1 MGVGVPEWAR
11 FTTGGP
17 EDDKYGGF
25 EPLVVDLARELR
37 DEGMSVGTSELLDAF
52 DALGS
57 VNWNDRSAFREALS
71 TTIAK
76 SQEDREL
83 FRAVFDRYFFRATEA
98 QAAKEQAGGEGGNEH
113 PDGAQTEGEH
123 GEQQGEGDGEGEGQG
138 DAQIDL
144 DALREAIMEALE
156 SGGDDTLRD
165 LARLAIMTLASGAS
179 SGVIGVD
186 VQRVRRQLELRSQDL
201 PPGEEGED
209 LRRQLQKFEQH
220 VRREL
225 EARMIAETGELP
237 TARPLNQMNRAL
249 PSGGAQDLAQ
259 VHRSVKMLKR
269 AMATQG
275 LESRGHQRSGPI
287 DVRGTMRASLETG
300 GVPLDLRYRPRRPR
314 RPELYVLCD
323 VSTSVTSAS
332 VFFLSILHALHDS
345 FKRLRTFV
353 FIERV
358 AEVTDV
364 FEQERSFKAA
374 SEKISNTAGVA
385 DISGYTDY
393 GRVWVDFY
401 DQVAADLDPRSTVI
415 VLGDARTNGREPR
428 ADLFGLVTEK
438 AGRSFWLN
446 PEPRLYWNYG
456 DSVIGVYERY
466 CDGVY
471 ECWTSKQLE
480 EFVRELTTVRPR

>member
-1 MGVGVPEWAR
+1 MGAETPAWAK
-11 FTTGGP
+11 FTSGGP
-17 EDDKYGGF
+17 GEDTRGF
-25 EPLVVDLARELR
+25 EPLLVDFARELR
-37 DEGMSVGTSELLDAF
+37 DEGMHVGTSELLDAF
-52 DALGS
+52 EALGA
-57 VNWNDRSAFREALS
+57 VDWRERVAFKEAMS

-83 FRAVFDRYFFRATEA
+83 FGAVFDRYFFRATEA
-98 QAAKEQAGGEGGNEH
+98 EAARERAQGQSGNEH
-113 PDGAQTEGEH
+113 PDGQTQQAEG
-123 GEQQGEGDGEGEGQG
+123 GEPQAGGESGEAE
-138 DAQIDL
+138 IDIQ
-144 DALREAIMEALE
+144 ALREAIMEALE
-156 SGGDDTLRD
+156 NGDDDALLD
-165 LARLAIMTLASGAS
+165 LARLSILTLSGGTS

-201 PPGEEGED
+201 PAGED
-209 LRRQLQKFEQH
+209 GAEMREQLQKFEQH

-225 EARMIAETGELP
+225 EARLIAETGQLP
-237 TARPLNQMNRAL
+237 STRPLNELNRAL
-249 PSGGAQDLAQ
+249 PSGGAQDLAAVQ
-259 VHRSVKMLKR
+259 RSVKMLKR

-275 LESRGHQRSGPI
+275 LEQRGHQRSGPI
-287 DVRGTMRASLETG
+287 DVRQTMRASLETG
-300 GVPLDLRYRPRRPR
+300 GVPLTLRYKPRRPR

-374 SEKISNTAGVA
+374 SERISNTAGVA

-401 DQVAADLDPRSTVI
+401 EQVAADLDPRSTVI

-428 ADLFGLVTEK
+428 ADLFGMVTEK

-456 DSVIGVYERY
+456 DSVIGVYENH
-466 CDGVY
+466 CDGVF
-471 ECWTSKQLE
+471 ECWTTKQLE
-480 EFVRELTTVRPR
+480 EFVRELTAVRGR

>member
-1 MGVGVPEWAR
+1 MAAGTPAWAR

-17 EDDKYGGF
+17 SEGASGIA
-25 EPLVVDLARELR
+25 PLLVDFTRELR
-37 DEGMSVGTSELLDAF
+37 DEGMAVGTSELLDAF
-52 DALGS
+52 DALGA
-57 VNWNDRSAFREALS
+57 VTWTDRVAFKEALS

-76 SQEDREL
+76 SQEDRKL
-83 FRAVFDRYFFRATEA
+83 FSAVFDRYFFRATEA
-98 QAAKEQAGGEGGNEH
+98 EAARQPPGESGE
-113 PDGAQTEGEH
+113 DGD
-123 GEQQGEGDGEGEGQG
+123 GEQPGEAELSGEGDA
-138 DAQIDL
+138 DIDIE
-144 DALREAIMEALE
+144 ALWQAIMDALE
-156 SGGDDTLRD
+156 SGDDDALLD
-165 LARLAIMTLASGAS
+165 LARLSIMTLAGGSS

-201 PPGEEGED
+201 PPGDDSAE
-209 LRRQLQKFEQH
+209 LRKQLQKFEQH

-225 EARMIAETGELP
+225 EARMIAETGKLP
-237 TARPLNQMNRAL
+237 ATRPLNDLNRAL
-249 PSGGAQDLAQ
+249 PSGGAADLAAI
-259 VHRSVKMLKR
+259 HRSVKMLKR

-275 LESRGHQRSGPI
+275 LEQRGHQRSGPI
-287 DVRGTMRASLETG
+287 DVRQTMRASLETG
-300 GVPLDLRYRPRRPR
+300 GVPLNLKYRPRRPR

-358 AEVTDV
+358 AEVTEV
-364 FEQERSFKAA
+364 FEQERSFKTA
-374 SEKISNTAGVA
+374 SERIASTAGVA

-401 DQVAADLDPRSTVI
+401 EQVAADLDPRSTVI

-428 ADLFGLVTEK
+428 AELFSMVTER

-446 PEPRLYWNYG
+446 PEPKLYWNYG
-456 DSVIGVYERY
+456 DSVIGVYEQF

-480 EFVRELTTVRPR
+480 DFVRELTSVRPR

>member
-1 MGVGVPEWAR
+1 MSAGVPEWAR

-17 EDDKYGGF
+17 GEDKYGGF

-37 DEGMSVGTSELLDAF
+37 EEGMSVGTSELLDAF

-57 VNWNDRSAFREALS
+57 VDWNNRSAFREALS

-76 SQEDREL
+76 TQEDRTL

-98 QAAKEQAGGEGGNEH
+98 QAAKEHAGGESGNEH
-113 PDGAQTEGEH
+113 PDGAQREGEN
-123 GEQQGEGDGEGEGQG
+123 GDQLGEGDGEGQGEGQ
-138 DAQIDL
+138 IDI

-156 SGGDDTLRD
+156 NGSDDTLRD
-165 LARLAIMTLASGAS
+165 LARLAIMTLAGGAS

-201 PPGEEGED
+201 PPGTEGDD
-209 LRRQLQKFEQH
+209 LRKRLQKFEQH

-225 EARMIAETGELP
+225 EANMIAETGTLP
-237 TARPLNQMNRAL
+237 TARPLNQLNRAL

-287 DVRGTMRASLETG
+287 DVRSTMRASLETG
-300 GVPLDLRYRPRRPR
+300 GVPLDLHYRPRRPR

-364 FEQERSFKAA
+364 FEHERSFKAA

-428 ADLFGLVTEK
+428 ADLFGKVTEK

-446 PEPRLYWNYG
+446 PEPQLYWNYG
-456 DSVIGVYERY
+456 DSVIGVYERF
-466 CDGVY
+466 CDGVF

-480 EFVRELTTVRPR
+480 EFVRELTSVRPR

>member
-1 MGVGVPEWAR
+1 MNSGTPAWAR

-17 EDDKYGGF
+17 SEDAAGVG
-25 EPLVVDLARELR
+25 PLVVDFARELR
-37 DEGMSVGTSELLDAF
+37 DEGMSVGTSELLDTF
-52 DALGS
+52 DALGA
-57 VNWNDRSAFREALS
+57 VDWTDRSAFKEAMS

-76 SQEDREL
+76 SQDDRAL
-83 FRAVFDRYFFRATEA
+83 FSAVFDRYFFRATEA
-98 QAAKEQAGGEGGNEH
+98 EAAREQARGQSGNEH
-113 PDGAQTEGEH
+113 PDGSERQADGQPGE
-123 GEQQGEGDGEGEGQG
+123 GEGDGSES
-138 DAQIDL
+138 QIDIE
-144 DALREAIMEALE
+144 ALREAIMNALE
-156 SGGDDTLRD
+156 NGDDGDLLD
-165 LARLAIMTLASGAS
+165 LARLSIQTLSGGAS

-201 PPGEEGED
+201 PAGDEGAE
-209 LRRQLQKFEQH
+209 LRKQLQKFEQH

-225 EARMIAETGELP
+225 EARMIAETGNLP
-237 TARPLNQMNRAL
+237 TTRPLNELNRAL
-249 PSGGAQDLAQ
+249 PSGGAADLAQ

-275 LESRGHQRSGPI
+275 LEQRGHQRSGPI
-287 DVRGTMRASLETG
+287 DVRQTMRASLETG
-300 GVPLDLRYRPRRPR
+300 GVPLDLKYRPRRPR

-358 AEVTDV
+358 AEVTEV

-374 SEKISNTAGVA
+374 SEKISSTAGVA

-401 DQVAADLDPRSTVI
+401 EQVAADLDPRSTVI

-428 ADLFGLVTEK
+428 ADLFGMVTEK

-446 PEPRLYWNYG
+446 PEPKLYWNYG
-456 DSVIGVYERY
+456 DSVIGVYEKY
-466 CDGVY
+466 CDGTF

-480 EFVRELTTVRPR
+480 DFVRELTAVAR

>member
-1 MGVGVPEWAR
+1 MPSTPAWAR
-11 FTTGGP
+11 FTPGGP
-17 EDDKYGGF
+17 DPENVTSGIPALLIDFG
-25 EPLVVDLARELR
+25 RELR
-37 DEGMSVGTSELLDAF
+37 SEGMSVGTSELLDAF
-52 DALGS
+52 AALGEVDWS
-57 VNWNDRSAFREALS
+57 ERLDFREALA

-83 FRAVFDRYFFRATEA
+83 LLAVFDRYFFRATEA
-98 QAAKEQAGGEGGNEH
+98 AEAERARERGEAKSGEGGNEH
-113 PDGAQTEGEH
+113 PDGAP
-123 GEQQGEGDGEGEGQG
+123 QQGEGGEGEQ
-138 DAQIDL
+138 DASAIDS
-144 DALREAIMEALE
+144 DALREAIMEALAN
-156 SGGDDTLRD
+156 GDEGALRD
-165 LARLAIMTLASGAS
+165 LARLAVMALSGGPS
-179 SGVIGVD
+179 SGVVGVD

-201 PPGEEGED
+201 PGGEEGD
-209 LRRQLQKFEQH
+209 QMRQQLQAFEQQ

-225 EARMIAETGELP
+225 EARLIQETGKLP
-237 TARPLNQMNRAL
+237 TARPLNQMGRAL
-249 PSGGAQDLAQ
+249 PSGGAADLAA

-275 LESRGHQRSGPI
+275 LENRGRRRSGPV
-287 DVRGTMRASLETG
+287 DVRATMRTSLETG

-332 VFFLSILHALHDS
+332 TFFLSILHALHDS
-345 FKRLRTFV
+345 FNRLRTFV

-364 FEQERSFKAA
+364 FHSERNFKDA

-393 GRVWVDFY
+393 GRVWIDFY
-401 DQVAADLDPRSTVI
+401 EQVAPDLDPRSTVI

-428 ADLFGLVTEK
+428 ADLFRHVTEK

-456 DSVIGVYERY
+456 DSVIGVYEQF
-466 CDGVY
+466 CDGVF

-480 EFVRELTTVRPR
+480 EFVRELTAVRH

>member
-1 MGVGVPEWAR
+1 MAADTPSWAR

-17 EDDKYGGF
+17 GGEAASGF
-25 EPLVVDLARELR
+25 EPIMVDFARELR
-37 DEGMSVGTSELLDAF
+37 EEGMSVGTSELLDAF
-52 DALGS
+52 DALS
-57 VNWNDRSAFREALS
+57 AVNWQRRAEFKTAMSA
-71 TTIAK
+71 TIAK
-76 SQEDREL
+76 SQEDRDL
-83 FRAVFDRYFFRATEA
+83 FSAVFDRYFFRATELEA
-98 QAAKEQAGGEGGNEH
+98 SKEQAGDEKGAGEQRAAEGGE
-113 PDGAQTEGEH
+113 PM
-123 GEQQGEGDGEGEGQG
+123 EGQG
-138 DAQIDL
+138 DGDGDGEIDVE
-144 DALREAIMEALE
+144 ALRDAIMEALQN
-156 SGGDDTLRD
+156 GDDGDLLD
-165 LARLAIMTLASGAS
+165 LARLAIMTLAGGSS

-186 VQRVRRQLELRSQDL
+186 VQRVRRQLELRAQDL
-201 PPGEEGED
+201 PPGEEGAD
-209 LRRQLQKFEQH
+209 LRKQLQKFEQH

-225 EARMIAETGELP
+225 EARLIADSGELP
-237 TARPLNQMNRAL
+237 ATRPLNELNRAL
-249 PSGGAQDLAQ
+249 PSGGAADLAA

-275 LESRGHQRSGPI
+275 LEQRGHQRSGPI

-300 GVPLDLRYRPRRPR
+300 GVPLNLRYRPRRPR

-345 FKRLRTFV
+345 FNRLRTFV

-358 AEVTDV
+358 AEVTEV
-364 FEQERSFKAA
+364 FQQERSFKTA
-374 SEKISNTAGVA
+374 SEKISSTAGVA

-428 ADLFGLVTEK
+428 ADLFSMVTER

-456 DSVIGVYERY
+456 DSVIGVYENF

-480 EFVRELTTVRPR
+480 DFVRELTSVRAR

>member
-1 MGVGVPEWAR
+1 MGSQTPAWAR

-17 EDDKYGGF
+17 SGDAAGF
-25 EPLVVDLARELR
+25 GPLVVDFARELR
-37 DEGMSVGTSELLDAF
+37 DEGMHVGTSELLDTFA
-52 DALGS
+52 ALGAVDWQNRAS
-57 VNWNDRSAFREALS
+57 FKEAMS

-83 FRAVFDRYFFRATEA
+83 FAAVFDRYFFRATESE
-98 QAAKEQAGGEGGNEH
+98 AANQQRAGG
-113 PDGAQTEGEH
+113 GAGDDEAGRSA
-123 GEQQGEGDGEGEGQG
+123 EQQGQ
-138 DAQIDL
+138 DAGADSTEDIDIE
-144 DALREAIMEALE
+144 ALRQAIMDALE
-156 SGGDDTLRD
+156 SGDDSSLLD
-165 LARLAIMTLASGAS
+165 LARLSILTLSGGSS

-201 PPGEEGED
+201 PPGEEGAE
-209 LRRQLQKFEQH
+209 LRMQLQKFEQH

-225 EARMIAETGELP
+225 EARLIAETGELP
-237 TARPLNQMNRAL
+237 TTRPLNELNRAL
-249 PSGGAQDLAQ
+249 PSGGTQDLAA

-275 LESRGHQRSGPI
+275 LEQRGHQRSGPI
-287 DVRGTMRASLETG
+287 DVRQTMRASLETG

-314 RPELYVLCD
+314 RPELFVLCD

-358 AEVTDV
+358 AEVTEI
-364 FEQERSFKAA
+364 FQQERSFKAA
-374 SEKISNTAGVA
+374 SERISSTSGVA

-393 GRVWVDFY
+393 GRVWLDFEQ
-401 DQVAADLDPRSTVI
+401 QVAADLDPRSTVI

-428 ADLFGLVTEK
+428 ADLFGRVTEK

-456 DSVIGVYERY
+456 DSVIGVYEQF
-466 CDGVY
+466 CDGVF
-471 ECWTSKQLE
+471 ECWTTKQLE
-480 EFVRELTTVRPR
+480 TFVRQLTAART